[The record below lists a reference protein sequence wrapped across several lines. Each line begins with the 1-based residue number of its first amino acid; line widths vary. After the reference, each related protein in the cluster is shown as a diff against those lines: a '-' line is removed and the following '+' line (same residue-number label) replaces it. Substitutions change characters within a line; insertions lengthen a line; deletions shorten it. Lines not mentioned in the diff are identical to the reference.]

1 MQANHKSST
10 LNIGKNAKYNDHEV
24 LTTRREKK
32 RLWAFAS
39 RKEDLKRI
47 KDELKALMEARLQ
60 VTLEME
66 AAKAALLSSY
76 YAAMRAHEKLQRQK
90 WKEVRIAKKKC
101 EADTQKRKVLMKLVA
116 KRRTTCRRKTK

>member
-1 MQANHKSST
+1 MASHDHPIRI
-10 LNIGKNAKYNDHEV
+10 IGKNAKYDDHAV

-32 RLWAFAS
+32 KLWAFAS
-39 RKEDLKRI
+39 HKEDLKRI

-60 VTLEME
+60 VTQEME
-66 AAKAALLSSY
+66 AAKAELLSSY

-101 EADTQKRKVLMKLVA
+101 EADTQKRKALMKLVSQ
-116 KRRTTCRRKTK
+116 RRTTCRLKRT